1 MKKQP
6 GMAESNVDSGP
17 CHTLG
22 RAVHTMCQHAVTQS
36 NELGGGHT
44 ASPAQWEMIMLGA
57 REDR

>member
-1 MKKQP
+1 MKVLP

-36 NELGGGHT
+36 NELGGGRK
-44 ASPAQWEMIMLGA
+44 AGPAQWEMITPGA